1 VKTAR
6 DDFSRSEGVHRA
18 DASSGSGLNPSP
30 AKEERANIL
39 WLIAEDLC
47 PDLGC
52 YGEKLARTPNLDR
65 LASEGARFTNAFLTS
80 PVCSPSR
87 SAFMTGMYQT
97 SIGAHHHRSHRRD
110 NYRLPQGVRLITDY
124 LREAGYFTA
133 NVITAA
139 PGVEGRGKTDFN
151 FTVENPF
158 DGTDWNERKPGQP
171 FYAQVNFRE
180 THRIFEEVKENAV
193 DPELVKIPPYYPDH
207 PVARAD
213 WARYLDAIGI
223 LDRKVGAVLKRLE
236 DEGLAGNTVV
246 IFFGDNG
253 RPHVRGK
260 QFLYEGGILTPL
272 IVRWPGR
279 IKAGTVSDD
288 LVSAI
293 DLSATSLEIAG
304 IEPPA
309 HMQGVVFLG
318 PEAQKREY
326 IVAARDRCDETMDRI
341 RCIRTKRFKYI
352 RNFMPERPYAQL
364 NRYKETYPVM
374 RLMRRL
380 HKEGKL
386 TPEQALF
393 MAERRPEEELYELQA
408 DPHELNNLASSPSHQ
423 ELLQKMRRTLADWIK
438 ETGDMG
444 EVPEDPAVT
453 AHYEKAMKKSFDEKI
468 KKLYESDAGG

>member
-1 VKTAR
+1 VENSKG
-6 DDFSRSEGVHRA
+6 DFAKNSEDISAGG
-18 DASSGSGLNPSP
+18 SSESGLNPGQ
-30 AKEERANIL
+30 ARDERLNIL

-52 YGEKLARTPNLDR
+52 YGESLARTPNLDR
-65 LASEGARFTNAFLTS
+65 LASEGALFTNAFITS
-80 PVCSPSR
+80 PVCSPAR

-110 NYRLPQGVRLITDY
+110 DYRLPQGVRLITDY

-151 FTVENPF
+151 FTAEKPF
-158 DGTDWNERKPGQP
+158 DGTDWNQRKSGQP

-193 DPELVKIPPYYPDH
+193 DPNLVKIPPYYPDH
-207 PVARAD
+207 PIARED

-223 LDRKVGAVLKRLE
+223 LDKKVGAVLKRLE
-236 DEGLAGNTVV
+236 DEGLVENTVV

-260 QFLYEGGILTPL
+260 QFLYEGGIYMPL
-272 IVRWPGR
+272 IIRWPGK
-279 IKAGTVSDD
+279 IKPSTVSDD
-288 LVSAI
+288 LVSSI
-293 DLSATSLEIAG
+293 DLTATTLKIAG

-309 HMQGVVFLG
+309 NMQGVVFLG
-318 PEAQKREY
+318 PEAKKRDY

-352 RNFMPERPYAQL
+352 RNFMPERPFAQL

-393 MAERRPEEELYELQA
+393 MAEKRPEEELYDLQA
-408 DPHELNNLASSPSHQ
+408 DPDELHNLASSPSHQ
-423 ELLQKMRRTLADWIK
+423 ELLQKMRQMLDDWIK

-444 EVPEDPAVT
+444 EEPEDPAVV
-453 AHYEKAMKKSFDEKI
+453 AFYEKGMKKSFDEKI
-468 KKLYESDAGG
+468 RKYYSMNGL